1 MAWRAMNTTTP
12 IPSAQETLWTVDEVA
27 AYFRCTVRHV
37 HNLIGAGLP
46 HLYLGRL
53 LRFDP
58 TEVRSHLLKIRA
70 VRTA

>member
-1 MAWRAMNTTTP
+1 MDTITP
-12 IPSAQETLWTVDEVA
+12 LPSSLEKLWTVDQVA
-27 AYFRCTVRHV
+27 VYFGCTVRHV

-58 TEVRSHLLKIRA
+58 EEVRTYLRKERRIFA
-70 VRTA
+70 A